1 MRIIAGSM
9 RGRRILSVPK
19 DKNVKPISA
28 RIRQSV
34 FDILRPYVTGAVF
47 LDLYSGVGTV
57 GLEALSR
64 GARSVV
70 FVEKAGLCIKVIEKN
85 VENLGFREQAKVLKA
100 DVLSGLKWL
109 EHHANYEG
117 YNVIFLSPPYRVSEN
132 LPLSYTSR
140 TLALIAEGG
149 IMAPGCLIVAQHHKN
164 ERIEI
169 PPGLE
174 RTRQEKY
181 GDTLVEFVRAITVKR
196 ETEKSIAENIQP

>member
-9 RGRRILSVPK
+9 RGRFIASVPK
-19 DKNVKPISA
+19 TRNVKPISS

-34 FDILRPYVTGAVF
+34 FDILRPYLPGAAF
-47 LDLYSGVGTV
+47 LDLYGGVGTV

-64 GARSVV
+64 GAASVV
-70 FVEKAGLCIKVIEKN
+70 FVEKAGLCVKVIEKN
-85 VENLGFREQAKVLKA
+85 VESLGFKEQARVLRA

-109 EHHANYEG
+109 EHYANYTG
-117 YNVIFLSPPYRVSEN
+117 YDIIFLSPPYRDEEN

-149 IMAPGCLIVAQHHKN
+149 IMGPGCLIVAQHHKR
-164 ERIEI
+164 EKIEI
-169 PPGLE
+169 PAGLE

-181 GDTLVEFVRAITVKR
+181 GDTLVDFVRA
-196 ETEKSIAENIQP
+196 KSKA